1 MSQLKKLQGEV
12 KFNPSTFNNR
22 FLAADVLAKQE
33 KEQEELQ
40 QDPNQMKILNNVD
53 VDGDVPLVMT
63 DDLGIDMKNLFF
75 KILELLADSRNP
87 IPYIMDSS
95 RRQFVFAVMI
105 ICIGGLLMF
114 FSNLMISS

>member
-33 KEQEELQ
+33 KEQEEQ

-53 VDGDVPLVMT
+53 IDGDVPLVMT